1 MSSLH
6 IFDRDTHQLK
16 VTLQIV
22 NEVKLQ
28 TKMISVTKINYSS
41 EFLACFKIVSPWI
54 IKFFSMQIR
63 ILLQN

>member
-28 TKMISVTKINYSS
+28 TKMISVTKINYSF